1 MRRKPG
7 AKQSHGEE
15 NVKEMIEWLNLADE
29 TPIRIE
35 WEKLWAPSR
44 VPL

>member
-1 MRRKPG
+1 MRQKPG

-15 NVKEMIEWLNLADE
+15 KLKEMIGGLNLADE

-35 WEKLWAPSR
+35 WERL
-44 VPL
+44 